1 MSTLHSN
8 KQLPY
13 YNLVDFID
21 AYWMV
26 ENKTDKSIEIPIV
39 PDGCID
45 IICKNGE
52 LILVG
57 IMEVASL
64 ISIKPS
70 DHYFG
75 IRFKPAIIASLLDK
89 DVSKFN
95 DKILPLESIDATLYE
110 NLQDK
115 MQDTD
120 KLDKL
125 FEKLFKDINFDKRI
139 IRAVQMIKSNGG
151 NISIDELCKKTKL
164 GNKQLERLFTI
175 HVGLT
180 PKKFARIIRFFHTH
194 KHLTKEGI
202 TNLCAKVLKHGYYD
216 QAHFNREYKLL
227 TGLNPTSETMSI
239 FYNTKE

>member
-1 MSTLHSN
+1 MNTLHSD
-8 KQLPY
+8 KQLPSPALS
-13 YNLVDFID
+13 NFID
-21 AYWMV
+21 AYWMTKN
-26 ENKTDKSIEIPIV
+26 ETDKSVEIPIV

-52 LILVG
+52 IILVG

-64 ISIKPS
+64 VSIKPN

-75 IRFKPAIIASLLDK
+75 VRFKPAIIASLLDK

-95 DKILPLESIDATLYE
+95 DKLIPLKLIDTTLCES
-110 NLQDK
+110 LQDK
-115 MQDTD
+115 MPNID
-120 KLDKL
+120 KLNQL
-125 FEKLFKDINFDKRI
+125 FEKLFNDISFDERI
-139 IRAVQMIKSNGG
+139 IRAVQLIESSGG

-164 GNKQLERLFTI
+164 GKKQLERLFTSYI
-175 HVGLT
+175 GLT

-194 KHLTKEGI
+194 KHLTEKGI
-202 TNLCAKVLKHGYYD
+202 ANLCSKVLKHGYYD

-227 TGLNPTSETMSI
+227 TGLTPTSETMSI